1 MSSKKKMTPEERIK
15 ELQEKGEVFPASNDY
30 IYKCIMTK
38 CFLFKADMTYQITG
52 IPKDLILNT
61 YYEKNTEFVVS
72 NAIERGKRSDILF
85 GIEGYIINYELNNR
99 YSLALIQRNDNY
111 LNKIKIEISNKNY
124 TYNNMPKA
132 IQINLN
138 NFNHLNKKNV
148 KEVFKS
154 RDKNGVVENVKWE
167 KYHLSFLQVYKK
179 YKKGLEL
186 TKLEKEML
194 ILRLRKI
201 EEIDKLAEGDVELME
216 VANELKRLSLDINT
230 VGFYDA
236 AEEMEKMMNSLKA
249 EGEKD
254 GIKKGVKQ
262 GIKQGTSNEKKSIAK
277 TMLKAGESVNKIM
290 SYTGLSKKQIAKL
303 M

>member
-1 MSSKKKMTPEERIK
+1 MSCKKKKTPEERIK
-15 ELQEKGEVFPASNDY
+15 ELQEKGEVFPASNDH
-30 IYKCIMTK
+30 IYKCIMTN
-38 CFLFKADMTYQITG
+38 CVLFKADMTYQITG
-52 IPKDLILNT
+52 ISKDLILKT
-61 YYEKNTEFVVS
+61 YYEKNSEYVIS

-85 GIEGYIINYELNNR
+85 GIEGFVVNYELNNK
-99 YSLALIQRNDNY
+99 YSLATIIRNDDY
-111 LNKIKIEISNKNY
+111 LDKIKIDISNNMY
-124 TYNNMPKA
+124 TYENMPKA

-154 RDKNGVVENVKWE
+154 RDENGVVENVKWE

-201 EEIDKLAEGDVELME
+201 EEIDALAKGDVELME

-230 VGFYDA
+230 VGLYDA
-236 AEEMEKMMNSLKA
+236 AEENEKMMNSLKA
-249 EGEKD
+249 EGERD
-254 GIKKGVKQ
+254 GIKKGAN
-262 GIKQGTSNEKKSIAK
+262 NEKKSIAK
-277 TMLKAGESVNKIM
+277 NLLKDGLPIPKI
-290 SYTGLSKKQIAKL
+290 SEYTGLSQKQITML

>member
-1 MSSKKKMTPEERIK
+1 M
-15 ELQEKGEVFPASNDY
+15 
-30 IYKCIMTK
+30 
-38 CFLFKADMTYQITG
+38 
-52 IPKDLILNT
+52 
-61 YYEKNTEFVVS
+61 
-72 NAIERGKRSDILF
+72 
-85 GIEGYIINYELNNR
+85 
-99 YSLALIQRNDNY
+99 
-111 LNKIKIEISNKNY
+111 Y
-124 TYNNMPKA
+124 TYDTMPKA

-154 RDKNGVVENVKWE
+154 RDENGVVENVKWE

-201 EEIDKLAEGDVELME
+201 EEIDALAKGDVELME

-230 VGFYDA
+230 VGLYDE
-236 AEEMEKMMNSLKA
+236 AEENEKMMNSLKA
-249 EGEKD
+249 EGERD
-254 GIKKGVKQ
+254 GIKKG
-262 GIKQGTSNEKKSIAK
+262 TNNEKKSIAK
-277 TMLKAGESVNKIM
+277 NLLKDGLPIPKI
-290 SYTGLSKKQIAKL
+290 SEYTGLSQKQITML

>member
-1 MSSKKKMTPEERIK
+1 MSSKKKKTPEERIK
-15 ELQEKGEVFPASNDY
+15 ELQEKGEVFPASNDH
-30 IYKCIMTK
+30 IYKCIMTN
-38 CFLFKADMTYQITG
+38 CVLFKADMTYQITG
-52 IPKDLILNT
+52 IPKDLILKT
-61 YYEKNTEFVVS
+61 YYEKNSEFVIS

-85 GIEGYIINYELNNR
+85 GIEGYVINYELNNK
-99 YSLALIQRNDNY
+99 YSLATIIRNDDY
-111 LNKIKIEISNKNY
+111 LDKIKIDISNNMY
-124 TYNNMPKA
+124 TYDTMPKA

-154 RDKNGVVENVKWE
+154 RDENGVVENVKWE

-201 EEIDKLAEGDVELME
+201 EEIDALAKGDVELME

-230 VGFYDA
+230 VGLYDA
-236 AEEMEKMMNSLKA
+236 AEENEKMMNSLKA
-249 EGEKD
+249 EGERD
-254 GIKKGVKQ
+254 GIKKGAN
-262 GIKQGTSNEKKSIAK
+262 NEKKSIAK
-277 TMLKAGESVNKIM
+277 NLLKDGLPIPKI
-290 SYTGLSKKQIAKL
+290 SEYTGLSQKQITML

>member
-38 CFLFKADMTYQITG
+38 CLLFKADMTYQITG
-52 IPKDLILNT
+52 ISKELILKT

-72 NAIERGKRSDILF
+72 NALERGKRSDILF
-85 GIEGYIINYELNNR
+85 GIEGYVINYELNNK
-99 YSLALIQRNDNY
+99 YSLATIIRNDNY
-111 LNKIKIEISNKNY
+111 LDKIKIDISNKNY
-124 TYNNMPKA
+124 SYNNMPKA

-154 RDKNGVVENVKWE
+154 RDENGVVEDVKWE

-201 EEIDKLAEGDVELME
+201 EEIDALAKGDVELME